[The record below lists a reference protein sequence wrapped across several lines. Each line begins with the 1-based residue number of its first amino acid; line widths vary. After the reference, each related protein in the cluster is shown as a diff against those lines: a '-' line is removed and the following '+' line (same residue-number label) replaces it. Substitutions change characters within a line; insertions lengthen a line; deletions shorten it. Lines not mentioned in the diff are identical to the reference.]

1 MKNISPLDEFRAL
14 VAETDRLIA
23 EHRAAIARVAA
34 AKQQEEA
41 RRQQQRSEHERAET
55 SRRNAEEAKRVRHET
70 GHAQKIMKAGS
81 LRQLND
87 TKDHVNSLS
96 ANDPHRCRFCR
107 DDRGAN
113 ENAVQAHWRSLPEVT
128 DQEATEPRS
137 NDPYWD
143 GLWKLS
149 SEERNW
155 KLLGANPGQKL
166 EYQRM
171 IREQQEAVQ
180 RIIIMK
186 EKEAKS

>member
-1 MKNISPLDEFRAL
+1 MKKIGPLEEFRAL
-14 VAETDRLIA
+14 VVETNRLIA

-34 AKQQEEA
+34 AKQQEEV
-41 RRQQQRSEHERAET
+41 RRQRLRSEEERAET
-55 SRRNAEEAKRVRHET
+55 SRRNADEAKQVKHET

-87 TKDHVNSLS
+87 IKDHVNSLS
-96 ANDPHRCRFCR
+96 ANNPHRCRFCR

-113 ENAVQAHWRSLPEVT
+113 DTAVQAHWRSLPEVT

-149 SEERNW
+149 PEER
-155 KLLGANPGQKL
+155 K
-166 EYQRM
+166 
-171 IREQQEAVQ
+171 
-180 RIIIMK
+180 
-186 EKEAKS
+186 